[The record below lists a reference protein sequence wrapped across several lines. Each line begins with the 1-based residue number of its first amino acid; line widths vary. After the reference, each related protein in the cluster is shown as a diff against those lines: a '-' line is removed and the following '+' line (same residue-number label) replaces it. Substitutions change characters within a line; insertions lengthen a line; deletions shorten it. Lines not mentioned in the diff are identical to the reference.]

1 MSEKKYNCK
10 YCNYSTDIR
19 QMWYQHNKGKKHLK
33 NVQNAETRK
42 QIEMEKKITDEVQY
56 NLSKSKKNLKSIE
69 NNLKV
74 HEKHSNELKIIKKDK
89 KFICPECQN
98 TFVSKKT
105 LDIHLKKS
113 CKMHIEFNN
122 IYSFDGKTLGKNK
135 YGEKG
140 GEIYIIQTDYNF
152 NDIFKVGRTTNL
164 YQRLSSYRCG
174 SAIEPRLHFYYPFP
188 DIYDVDYKLKLALK
202 DYNLK
207 REIYQIDMET
217 LRSIIKNLQKKIS
230 GKEDEHEPI
239 INDTDI
245 SECKGCNEIFYSKES
260 MFLHL
265 KDCKDYQKN
274 FITIKR
280 KEEEEEKKKQEEM
293 LQKQI
298 ERDTLQE
305 IKKEKKLEE
314 EIKKEEM
321 VKKRKIEEE
330 DRKKEEILVKFME
343 KQAEEL
349 RIREEKQA
357 EELRIRE
364 EKQAEE
370 QRKVIEEQRKRE
382 ERLLEE
388 QRRRDEDQRK
398 MFELLILSQTNKQV
412 YKEYNE
418 YLSETQ
424 DPKDTEIQ
432 ELKKEL
438 EEIKQLV
445 KGQKGIDNSNS
456 SQNHHN
462 HNSGTIF
469 EVKHQNNLL
478 NNLNLNY
485 TNVISM
491 NQFLYNME
499 HVNKI
504 PRSDLEAIAFASE
517 NMKEVDLA
525 ETIHR
530 TIEKNCMEQ
539 TKGMINPADGLE
551 LLPVMP
557 VVCSDGNC
565 RSHKEKVNEFWE
577 TVYGDKH
584 FDRMLNIIDKR
595 LYEVLKKK
603 FYLEDYGKKQLFKKI
618 KKKHTIHDMKDM
630 QNKINGEILGKKF
643 KVI

>member
-1 MSEKKYNCK
+1 
-10 YCNYSTDIR
+10 
-19 QMWYQHNKGKKHLK
+19 MWYQHNKGKKHLK
-33 NVQNAETRK
+33 NVQNAEQNNNHKGQKMVTVQKKKGHDTKKGQEKVNDTEKGQNKVICNYCQKSLSNKSHLTRHYTTCK
-42 QIEMEKKITDEVQY
+42 KKLQIVKSGLYCMWNPKMVDNDGNNYYKLGRTSSRDTRISSYASEYGVKKSDIKFLYEVEFTNEVFAEKFLFYLLQEYRMY
-56 NLSKSKKNLKSIE
+56 NIKEFFKANLETIKNTMNQLKLILENTPIIHNPSMILDNFDNIMNENIE
-69 NNLKV
+69 NIDDEDEKEQKKYLIAVLNGDYELVENIKQLDQKLKPYKC
-74 HEKHSNELKIIKKDK
+74 EFCKDCFSTK
-89 KFICPECQN
+89 DN
-98 TFVSKKT
+98 M
-105 LDIHLKKS
+105 LGHLVKS
-113 CKMHIEFNN
+113 CK
-122 IYSFDGKTLGKNK
+122 
-135 YGEKG
+135 EK
-140 GEIYIIQTDYNF
+140 
-152 NDIFKVGRTTNL
+152 
-164 YQRLSSYRCG
+164 
-174 SAIEPRLHFYYPFP
+174 
-188 DIYDVDYKLKLALK
+188 
-202 DYNLK
+202 
-207 REIYQIDMET
+207 
-217 LRSIIKNLQKKIS
+217 IK
-230 GKEDEHEPI
+230 
-239 INDTDI
+239 
-245 SECKGCNEIFYSKES
+245 F
-260 MFLHL
+260 
-265 KDCKDYQKN
+265 
-274 FITIKR
+274 
-280 KEEEEEKKKQEEM
+280 EEES
-293 LQKQI
+293 
-298 ERDTLQE
+298 
-305 IKKEKKLEE
+305 KL
-314 EIKKEEM
+314 
-321 VKKRKIEEE
+321 EE
-330 DRKKEEILVKFME
+330 DRKKEEILVKFM
-343 KQAEEL
+343 
-349 RIREEKQA
+349 EKQA

-382 ERLLEE
+382 ERLVEE
-388 QRRRDEDQRK
+388 QRRRDKDQRK

-418 YLSETQ
+418 YSSETQ

-469 EVKHQNNLL
+469 EAKHQNNLL